1 MNKKTTK
8 IQIISDAICG
18 VLMLA
23 SILTFLLVG
32 IFVPDSWHPMW
43 VILPSAGLTCGIV
56 SIITSAI
63 VNCRNLK
70 NTTTD
75 TVDTDK

>member
-8 IQIISDAICG
+8 LQIISDAICG
-18 VLMLA
+18 VLMLV

-43 VILPSAGLTCGIV
+43 VVLPSAGLTCGII

-63 VNCRNLK
+63 VNCK
-70 NTTTD
+70 NIKATTD
-75 TVDTDK
+75 IEETDK